1 MFKINGIIWQI
12 YLVDP
17 YHPMLLKSNGT
28 FSVGSC
34 DSETQGIYIN
44 DMLDGWF
51 LKRVLCHEIVHAA
64 IFSYNVILD
73 IETEEFIA
81 ELIAKY
87 GEEIIDITNSI
98 FSKLSS

>member
-1 MFKINGIIWQI
+1 MFRINGYVWTI
-12 YLVDP
+12 YLVNS
-17 YHPMLLKSNGT
+17 YHPMLMRDDGS
-28 FSVGSC
+28 FSVGAC

-44 DMLDGWF
+44 DTLNRNF

-64 IFSYNVILD
+64 IFSYSVILE
-73 IETEEFIA
+73 IEEEEFIA

-98 FSKLSS
+98 FSKLSR